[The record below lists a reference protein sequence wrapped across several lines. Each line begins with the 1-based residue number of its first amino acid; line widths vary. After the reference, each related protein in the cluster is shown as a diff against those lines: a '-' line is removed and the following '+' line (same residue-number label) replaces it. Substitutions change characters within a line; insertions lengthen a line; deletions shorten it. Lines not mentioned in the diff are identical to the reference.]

1 VPGALGTQATPPTG
15 GAPQQQAQAQSQF
28 QQEDQLRQED
38 QRQAIQQNLDKYKGM
53 FDDHNVIA
61 QNLLKT
67 PGMNPTKLGR
77 IMNSKGVQDMLTQE
91 GLFAYRAAGLG
102 IRQENT
108 DISGRRLG
116 DLEDY
121 RKITEADRER
131 NRMLTIQ
138 GHAFD
143 AQQRVLDRTYNAKM
157 GQVIFLPA
165 DKQEAAKKE
174 IQDAYDTG
182 SQAIEDKRGALD
194 KQSQSSSSDTGSG
207 SDPREEAKAAIAAGA
222 PRDAVIKRFKELN
235 PGLDASGL

>member
-1 VPGALGTQATPPTG
+1 SLGTQATPPTG
-15 GAPQQQAQAQSQF
+15 GAPQQQAQAQPQF
-28 QQEDQLRQED
+28 QQEDQLRQE
-38 QRQAIQQNLDKYKGM
+38 RQQEAQQTNLDKYKGM
-53 FDDHNVIA
+53 FNDYNTIA

-67 PGMNPTKLGR
+67 PGMTPQKLGR
-77 IMNSKGVQDMLTQE
+77 IMNSRGLQNMLTQE
-91 GLFAYRAAGLG
+91 GLAAYRAAGLG

-108 DISGRRLG
+108 DISGQRLG
-116 DLEDY
+116 ALEDY
-121 RKITEADRER
+121 RKIIQADKDRAFVY
-131 NRMLTIQ
+131 TSQ
-138 GHAFD
+138 SHALD

-157 GQVIFLPA
+157 GQEIFLPA